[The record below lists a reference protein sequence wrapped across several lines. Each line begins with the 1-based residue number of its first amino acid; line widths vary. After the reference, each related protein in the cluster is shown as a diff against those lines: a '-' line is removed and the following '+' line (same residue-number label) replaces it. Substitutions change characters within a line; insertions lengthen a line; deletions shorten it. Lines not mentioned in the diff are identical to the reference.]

1 MRPVADVLS
10 RPRLGVMWC
19 LLTGVIP
26 KVCSSRLGSLTAGYG
41 ILTGM
46 ASLSVQRRNGTGTN
60 QYQAKAAARP
70 PAPSARLLNQ
80 ASSAV
85 RANPRAAAPAERH
98 LCATGRHKYHL
109 TEGAAASCA
118 GGPAQY
124 AALSNWQHIIP
135 APRRAAHGGPGPAV
149 HGRQPQRPAAHGG
162 PGPAVHGRQAA
173 DNPSSP
179 PDILRALSR
188 DPDVS
193 VRCRVAGNPSSPPDI
208 LRALSRDPDVS
219 VRCRVAGNPS
229 SPPDILRELS
239 QDPDAD
245 VRRYAARNES
255 SQPGTLG
262 RLSRDPDFFVRL
274 GVAANISSPQKV
286 LQRLLRDKYLDVQ
299 LAAAANPSLPRATLA
314 MYQLTKV
321 SDKERSQPQ
330 YQVVHGGGHG
340 R

>member
-208 LRALSRDPDVS
+208 LR
-219 VRCRVAGNPS
+219 
-229 SPPDILRELS
+229 ELS